1 MNHALD
7 IIRSYVSVYISTVWV
22 PKTILGPSKPL
33 LCFLQTV
40 PKPRQNLQSWT
51 SWQTQKSTPA
61 QKNKTH
67 LCTSATFVGVQV
79 FGAKLIFKSSKPLA
93 GPQAFIFNPYVKQP
107 CSTVLFSAPGAPVEH
122 GDVVAEPPPQVF
134 AGHGR
139 GSDAKR
145 GQRGVANIIQ
155 GTTLLIL
162 FRLAGGLGPCTALL
176 HAFFCPV
183 DKRFSSKKMQ
193 SVYVSVCVRLWCPP
207 PTQPPRSPQEAAYVC
222 RQSKHM
228 PFVCT
233 SGKITVLEYHL
244 GLLLLK
250 LLLVTC
256 RYLFLCSKW
265 SWTNLE
271 DHSANG
277 LLFLC
282 WAFIMAVSPQRA
294 CTPTSSH

>member
-51 SWQTQKSTPA
+51 SWQTQKSAPA

-79 FGAKLIFKSSKPLA
+79 FGAKLISKSSKPLA

-139 GSDAKR
+139 GSHAKR

-193 SVYVSVCVRLWCPP
+193 SVYVSVCASVM
-207 PTQPPRSPQEAAYVC
+207 SPA
-222 RQSKHM
+222 
-228 PFVCT
+228 
-233 SGKITVLEYHL
+233 
-244 GLLLLK
+244 
-250 LLLVTC
+250 
-256 RYLFLCSKW
+256 
-265 SWTNLE
+265 
-271 DHSANG
+271 HSAPQKPARG
-277 LLFLC
+277 RICLHTEQ
-282 WAFIMAVSPQRA
+282 AHAV
-294 CTPTSSH
+294 CLHVG